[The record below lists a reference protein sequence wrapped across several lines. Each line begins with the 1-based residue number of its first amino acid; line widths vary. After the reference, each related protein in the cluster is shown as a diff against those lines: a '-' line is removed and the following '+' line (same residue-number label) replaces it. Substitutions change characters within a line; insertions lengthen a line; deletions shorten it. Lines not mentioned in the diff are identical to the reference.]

1 MEQNLPITGRASQV
15 SSDIGVLGEHV
26 SPDVKR
32 VLRDHGLDVVQ
43 DDEPLPEHQHHDDGK
58 EREAETAGD
67 SLEERRPDGASRK
80 NLDVLFLEQCRQF
93 H

>member
-1 MEQNLPITGRASQV
+1 
-15 SSDIGVLGEHV
+15 
-26 SPDVKR
+26 
-32 VLRDHGLDVVQ
+32 VVQ